1 MLSSVNPVDYS
12 PLTCLTTS
20 ADISVWHSGC
30 LSSSSHPDVCEIYG
44 LRLLL
49 SQSPSDTN
57 TPLFLSL
64 FTAHKHI
71 QMQTTTFHQSLTGTD
86 IKPLINFSSTL
97 SSPTYMVSN
106 RGLSLPVSL
115 FLFLSHAA
123 NTWWQSWW
131 NINVFSEVL
140 LFGELPWPWVFFHPS
155 LSLSLLWTVEE
166 AKQSF
171 SVSGRAPQGS
181 AQDNLKACPL
191 CFSLSC
197 CLLHVNDS
205 WVQCLAY
212 QESFPVSQEGVRY
225 RIPCIAWSGGGRSVQ
240 WFHSFSFH
248 VSAL

>member
-30 LSSSSHPDVCEIYG
+30 LSSSSHPDVFEIYG

-106 RGLSLPVSL
+106 RGGSL
-115 FLFLSHAA
+115 FLCLC
-123 NTWWQSWW
+123 
-131 NINVFSEVL
+131 FSSYL
-140 LFGELPWPWVFFHPS
+140 MQPTPGDRAGEILMCSVKCCCLESCPDPGFFSTP

>member
-1 MLSSVNPVDYS
+1 MCLKYTACASCWVNLP
-12 PLTCLTTS
+12 PTQTLHCF
-20 ADISVWHSGC
+20 C
-30 LSSSSHPDVCEIYG
+30 LSSLH
-44 LRLLL
+44 
-49 SQSPSDTN
+49 TN
-57 TPLFLSL
+57 TFRCKPPPSTNLSPVRIL
-64 FTAHKHI
+64 NHLSI
-71 QMQTTTFHQSLTGTD
+71 SPPPFHLQHTW
-86 IKPLINFSSTL
+86 
-97 SSPTYMVSN
+97 SPTV
-106 RGLSLPVSL
+106 GSL
-115 FLFLSHAA
+115 FLCLC
-123 NTWWQSWW
+123 
-131 NINVFSEVL
+131 FSSYL
-140 LFGELPWPWVFFHPS
+140 MQPTPGDRAGEILMCSVKCCCLESCPDPGFFSTP

>member
-155 LSLSLLWTVEE
+155 LSSGQWRKLSSHSASQAELH
-166 AKQSF
+166 
-171 SVSGRAPQGS
+171 RAAPRTTSKRALCASPS
-181 AQDNLKACPL
+181 AAAC
-191 CFSLSC
+191 
-197 CLLHVNDS
+197 
-205 WVQCLAY
+205 Y
-212 QESFPVSQEGVRY
+212 M
-225 RIPCIAWSGGGRSVQ
+225 
-240 WFHSFSFH
+240 
-248 VSAL
+248 